1 MSVPESKLIF
11 FWVGWRD
18 SGGTRQ
24 ERRWS
29 GRWNFPCLT
38 LWKSVPA
45 KKMTLHNIKKLK
57 VTHCGC
63 DLSTNPLFDFC
74 RRGPGPPAVSTP
86 SLWEP
91 PRTGGAVTFPP
102 PGRRWAWPR
111 SHRCAFSSPPWAS
124 WCSPLR
130 CVPQLLWGTRG
141 WRGESSLDLVVQ
153 AAVPSF
159 HPAPSEWTASLEG
172 EKGLAKGRGAGG
184 SQEIKGA
191 TVRHQNAALEV
202 NYSTRNTVSCKQNN
216 EQQTRTAQQRKKTW
230 LRWNVDCGSTLHSET
245 ISSEE
250 VAAQSCRTHKFLPAG
265 GKIRSNYQPLCK
277 IKLKC
282 DMTMINSRWNSCS
295 SPPSLKM
302 KRAHFAPLRQSGGE
316 KKKKKIHPTNRPD
329 CAMC

>member
-1 MSVPESKLIF
+1 MKQTNDFRGYKVVTIVCVRRTIAPLTSITININLKSLWKDMSVPESKLIF

-102 PGRRWAWPR
+102 PGRCWAWPR

-172 EKGLAKGRGAGG
+172 EKGLAKGRGGVTGNKGG
-184 SQEIKGA
+184 HGEAS
-191 TVRHQNAALEV
+191 
-202 NYSTRNTVSCKQNN
+202 
-216 EQQTRTAQQRKKTW
+216 
-230 LRWNVDCGSTLHSET
+230 
-245 ISSEE
+245 
-250 VAAQSCRTHKFLPAG
+250 
-265 GKIRSNYQPLCK
+265 
-277 IKLKC
+277 KC
-282 DMTMINSRWNSCS
+282 
-295 SPPSLKM
+295 
-302 KRAHFAPLRQSGGE
+302 
-316 KKKKKIHPTNRPD
+316 
-329 CAMC
+329 CAEDEL